1 MKKNSP
7 KKNLTDVKSKI
18 LHVSSKRT
26 SVKTLTGKKNT
37 NQKTTDFLFE
47 VGMLAKT
54 PRSWSSFLGSG
65 KQSVAEHI
73 NRVCYIGFA
82 LANMSEGIDSS
93 KVLEMCLFHDLAE
106 ARVSDLNYVH
116 QKYNK
121 KDEKS
126 AIKDLASELSFGNKI
141 IKILHVYETRESY
154 ESKLAKDADNLELI
168 LSLKE
173 QIDIGNKRAESWI
186 TSAIKRLKTKEA
198 QILANSIIKTDSD
211 QWWFGDK
218 SDKWWISRNKE

>member
-1 MKKNSP
+1 MKKN
-7 KKNLTDVKSKI
+7 L
-18 LHVSSKRT
+18 
-26 SVKTLTGKKNT
+26 KNT
-37 NQKTTDFLFE
+37 KQKTTDFLFE

-54 PRSWSSFLGSG
+54 PRSGFFFLGSG
-65 KQSVAEHI
+65 EQSVAEHI
-73 NRVCYIGFA
+73 NRVCYIGFV
-82 LANMSEGIDSS
+82 LANMSKDVDQS
-93 KVLEMCLFHDLAE
+93 KILEMCLFHDLAE

-126 AIKDLASELSFGNKI
+126 AIKDLTSELSFGDKI
-141 IKILHVYETRESY
+141 NKILHEYETRESY

-173 QIDIGNKRAESWI
+173 QIDIGNSRAASWI
-186 TSAIKRLKTKEA
+186 KSSVSRLKTKEA
-198 QILANSIIKTDSD
+198 QDLAKNIIETDSD

-218 SDKWWISRNKE
+218 DDKWWITRNKE

>member
-1 MKKNSP
+1 MKKTKNS
-7 KKNLTDVKSKI
+7 
-18 LHVSSKRT
+18 
-26 SVKTLTGKKNT
+26 

-54 PRSWSSFLGSG
+54 PRSGFFFLGSG
-65 KQSVAEHI
+65 EQSVAEHI
-73 NRVCYIGFA
+73 NRVCYIGFV
-82 LANMSEGIDSS
+82 LANMSKGADQTKI
-93 KVLEMCLFHDLAE
+93 LEMCLFHDLAE

-121 KDEKS
+121 RDEKT
-126 AIKDLASELSFGNKI
+126 AISDLTKELPFGTKI
-141 IKILHVYETRESY
+141 DKILHEYENRESY

-186 TSAIKRLKTKEA
+186 TSTIKRLKTIEA
-198 QILANSIIKTDSD
+198 QDLANNIIKTDSD
-211 QWWFGDK
+211 QWWYGDK